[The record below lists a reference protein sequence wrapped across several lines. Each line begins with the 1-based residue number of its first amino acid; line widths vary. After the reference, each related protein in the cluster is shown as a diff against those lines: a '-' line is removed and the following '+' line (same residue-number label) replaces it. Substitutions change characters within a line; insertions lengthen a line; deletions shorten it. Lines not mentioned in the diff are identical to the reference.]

1 MRSHISILLLS
12 LYALAF
18 SSGCQSKDSQI
29 TRPPIAVSVRV
40 VSRADDPR
48 SQIYSASLQPNREVA
63 IAFQVT
69 GDVQA
74 IKQVLG
80 ADGRMRNIQQGDPV
94 KAGELLATVRSDTY
108 AAQVMQLS
116 AQLSSANAAEARA
129 ARDFQRDSELFTKH
143 VIASSDYDYAM
154 QQFQTTKAQVG
165 QAEAALRQGQI
176 TLGYC
181 KLVSPMDGVILD
193 RKIEVGTLVEANTV
207 AFRVADTKEMK
218 AVFGVSDIQIGQ
230 FKTAQSETLSSDA
243 LPGHPITG
251 KITRIDLQADPTTRG
266 FNVEVTVPNSDG
278 ALRIGM
284 VASLDI
290 AHAMIPSSTVPM
302 LPLAAIVR
310 PPQDLQAFAVYA
322 AEDQNGR
329 TIARLRKVQ
338 LGPIVGNE
346 ITVSS
351 GVQTGE
357 RVIIRGATMVTD
369 GAEVSVIP

>member
-1 MRSHISILLLS
+1 MRLHISILLLS
-12 LYALAF
+12 LYALVF
-18 SSGCQSKDSQI
+18 SSGCQHADSQM
-29 TRPPIAVSVRV
+29 TPPPIAVSVRV
-40 VSRADDPR
+40 VSPADDPR
-48 SQIYSASLQPNREVA
+48 SQIYSATLQPNREVA
-63 IAFQVT
+63 VAFQVT
-69 GDVQA
+69 GYVEA
-74 IKQVLG
+74 IKQELG

-108 AAQVMQLS
+108 KAQVMQLASQLIS
-116 AQLSSANAAEARA
+116 AQAADARA
-129 ARDFQRDSELFTKH
+129 ARDFQRDSELYAKH
-143 VIASSDYDYAM
+143 VIANSEYDYAM
-154 QQFQTTKAQVG
+154 QQSQTAKAQVG
-165 QAEAALRQGQI
+165 QAEGALRQGQI

-181 KLVSPMDGVILD
+181 KLVSPMDGVVLD
-193 RKIEVGTLVEANTV
+193 RKIEIGSLVQANTV
-207 AFRVADTKEMK
+207 AFRIADTQEMK

-230 FKTAQSETLSSDA
+230 FKTAQSETLTSDA

-266 FNVEVTVPNSDG
+266 FDVEVTVPNSDG
-278 ALRIGM
+278 KLRIGM
-284 VASLDI
+284 VASLDF
-290 AHAMIPSSTVPM
+290 AHATVPSSTVPM

-310 PPQDLQAFAVYA
+310 PPQDLQGFAVYA
-322 AEDQNGR
+322 AEEQNGR

-351 GVQTGE
+351 GVQAGE

>member
-1 MRSHISILLLS
+1 MRLHISILLLS
-12 LYALAF
+12 LYALTF
-18 SSGCQSKDSQI
+18 SSGCQHADSQM
-29 TRPPIAVSVRV
+29 TPPPIAVSVRV
-40 VSRADDPR
+40 VSPADDPR
-48 SQIYSASLQPNREVA
+48 SQIYSATLQPNREVA
-63 IAFQVT
+63 VAFQVT
-69 GDVQA
+69 GYVEA

-94 KAGELLATVRSDTY
+94 KAGELLTTVRSDTY
-108 AAQVMQLS
+108 KAQVMQLASQLIS
-116 AQLSSANAAEARA
+116 AQAADARA
-129 ARDFQRDSELFTKH
+129 ARDFQRDSELYAKH
-143 VIASSDYDYAM
+143 VIANSEYDYAM
-154 QQFQTTKAQVG
+154 QQSQTAKAQVG
-165 QAEAALRQGQI
+165 QAEGALRQGQI

-181 KLVSPMDGVILD
+181 KLVSPMDGVVLD
-193 RKIEVGTLVEANTV
+193 RKIEIGSLVQANTV
-207 AFRVADTKEMK
+207 AFRIADTQEMK

-230 FKTAQSETLSSDA
+230 FKTAQLETLTSDA

-266 FNVEVTVPNSDG
+266 FDVEVTVPNSDG
-278 ALRIGM
+278 KLRIGM
-284 VASLDI
+284 VASLDF
-290 AHAMIPSSTVPM
+290 AHAMVPSSTVPM

-310 PPQDLQAFAVYA
+310 PPQDLQGFAVYA
-322 AEDQNGR
+322 AEDQNGH

-351 GVQTGE
+351 GVQAGE

>member
-1 MRSHISILLLS
+1 MRLHISILLLS
-12 LYALAF
+12 LYALVF
-18 SSGCQSKDSQI
+18 SSGCQHADSQM
-29 TRPPIAVSVRV
+29 TPPPIAVSVRV
-40 VSRADDPR
+40 VSPADDPR
-48 SQIYSASLQPNREVA
+48 SQIYSATLQPNREVA
-63 IAFQVT
+63 VAFQVT
-69 GDVQA
+69 GYVEA

-94 KAGELLATVRSDTY
+94 KAGELLTTVRSDTY
-108 AAQVMQLS
+108 EAEVMQLASQLIS
-116 AQLSSANAAEARA
+116 AKAADARA
-129 ARDFQRDSELFTKH
+129 ARDFQRDSELYAKH
-143 VIASSDYDYAM
+143 VIANSEYDYAM
-154 QQFQTTKAQVG
+154 QQSQTAKAQVG
-165 QAEAALRQGQI
+165 QAEGALRQGQI

-181 KLVSPMDGVILD
+181 KLVSPMDGVVLD
-193 RKIEVGTLVEANTV
+193 RKIEIGSLVQANTV
-207 AFRVADTKEMK
+207 AFRIADTQEMK

-230 FKTAQSETLSSDA
+230 FKTAQSETLTSDA

-266 FNVEVTVPNSDG
+266 FDVEVTVPNSDG
-278 ALRIGM
+278 KLRIGM
-284 VASLDI
+284 VASLDF
-290 AHAMIPSSTVPM
+290 AHAVASSSTVPM

-310 PPQDLQAFAVYA
+310 PPQDLQGFAVYA

-351 GVQTGE
+351 GVQAGE

>member
-1 MRSHISILLLS
+1 MGLCISILLLS

-18 SSGCQSKDSQI
+18 SSGCQHADSQM
-29 TRPPIAVSVRV
+29 TPPPIAVSVRV
-40 VSRADDPR
+40 VTPADDPR

-63 IAFQVT
+63 VAFQVA
-69 GDVQA
+69 GYVEA
-74 IKQVLG
+74 ITQVLG
-80 ADGRMRNIQQGDPV
+80 VDGRMRDIQQGDPV
-94 KAGELLATVRSDTY
+94 KTGELLATVRSDTY
-108 AAQVMQLS
+108 KAQVMQLASQLIS
-116 AQLSSANAAEARA
+116 AKAADARA
-129 ARDFQRDSELFTKH
+129 ARDFQRDSELYAKH
-143 VIASSDYDYAM
+143 VIASSEYDYAM
-154 QQFQTTKAQVG
+154 QQFQTAKAQVG
-165 QAEAALRQGQI
+165 QAEGALRQGQI

-181 KLVSPMDGVILD
+181 KLVSPMDGVVLD
-193 RKIEVGTLVEANTV
+193 RKIEVGSLVEASTV
-207 AFRVADTKEMK
+207 AFRVADAQEMK
-218 AVFGVSDIQIGQ
+218 GVFGVSDIQIGQ
-230 FKTAQSETLSSDA
+230 FKTGQSETLTSDA

-266 FNVEVTVPNSDG
+266 FDVEVTVPNSDG
-278 ALRIGM
+278 KLRIGM
-284 VASLDI
+284 VASLDL
-290 AHAMIPSSTVPM
+290 AHAMRPGSTVPM

-310 PPQDLQAFAVYA
+310 PPQDLQGFAVYA

-351 GVQTGE
+351 GVRPGE

>member
-1 MRSHISILLLS
+1 MRFCISILLLS

-18 SSGCQSKDSQI
+18 SSGCQRADSQM
-29 TRPPIAVSVRV
+29 TPPPIAVSVRV
-40 VSRADDPR
+40 VTPADDPR

-63 IAFQVT
+63 VAFQVT
-69 GDVQA
+69 GYVEA
-74 IKQVLG
+74 ITQVLG
-80 ADGRMRNIQQGDPV
+80 VDGRLRNIQQSDPV
-94 KAGELLATVRSDTY
+94 KAGELLATVRPDTY
-108 AAQVMQLS
+108 QAQVMQLASQLIS
-116 AQLSSANAAEARA
+116 AKAADARA
-129 ARDFQRDSELFTKH
+129 ARDFKRDSELYAKH

-154 QQFQTTKAQVG
+154 QQFQTAKAQVG

-181 KLVSPMDGVILD
+181 KLASPMDGVVLD
-193 RKIEVGTLVEANTV
+193 RKIEVGALAEANTV
-207 AFRVADTKEMK
+207 AFRVADAQEMK
-218 AVFGVSDIQIGQ
+218 AVFSVSDIQIGQ
-230 FKTAQSETLSSDA
+230 FKPGQSETLTSDA

-266 FNVEVTVPNSDG
+266 FDVEVTVPNSDG
-278 ALRIGM
+278 KLRIGM
-284 VASLDI
+284 VASLDL
-290 AHAMIPSSTVPM
+290 AHAMMSGAAVPT

-310 PPQDLQAFAVYA
+310 PPQDPQGFAVYA

-346 ITVSS
+346 IMVSS
-351 GVQTGE
+351 GVRPGE

>member
-1 MRSHISILLLS
+1 LLLS

-18 SSGCQSKDSQI
+18 SSGCQHADSQM
-29 TRPPIAVSVRV
+29 TPPPIAVSVRV
-40 VSRADDPR
+40 VSPADDPR
-48 SQIYSASLQPNREVA
+48 SQIYSATLQPNREVA
-63 IAFQVT
+63 VAFQVT
-69 GDVQA
+69 GYVEA
-74 IKQVLG
+74 IKQELG

-108 AAQVMQLS
+108 KAQVMQLASQLIS
-116 AQLSSANAAEARA
+116 AQAADARA
-129 ARDFQRDSELFTKH
+129 ARDFQRDSELYAKH
-143 VIASSDYDYAM
+143 VIANSEYDYAM
-154 QQFQTTKAQVG
+154 QQSQTAKAQVG
-165 QAEAALRQGQI
+165 QAEGALRQGQI

-181 KLVSPMDGVILD
+181 KLVSPMDGVVLD
-193 RKIEVGTLVEANTV
+193 RKIEIGSLVQANTV
-207 AFRVADTKEMK
+207 AFRIADTQEMK

-230 FKTAQSETLSSDA
+230 FKTAQSETLTSDA

-266 FNVEVTVPNSDG
+266 FDVEVTVPNSDG
-278 ALRIGM
+278 KLRIGM
-284 VASLDI
+284 VASLDF
-290 AHAMIPSSTVPM
+290 AHAVASSSTVPM

-310 PPQDLQAFAVYA
+310 PPQDLQGFAVYA

-329 TIARLRKVQ
+329 TIAKLRKVQ

-351 GVQTGE
+351 GVRPGE

>member
-1 MRSHISILLLS
+1 MRLHISILLLS
-12 LYALAF
+12 LYALTF
-18 SSGCQSKDSQI
+18 SSGCQHADSQM
-29 TRPPIAVSVRV
+29 TPPPIAVSVRV
-40 VSRADDPR
+40 VSPADDPR
-48 SQIYSASLQPNREVA
+48 SQIYSATLQPNREVA
-63 IAFQVT
+63 VAFQVT
-69 GDVQA
+69 GYVEA

-94 KAGELLATVRSDTY
+94 KAGELLTTVRSDTY
-108 AAQVMQLS
+108 KAQVMQLASQLIS
-116 AQLSSANAAEARA
+116 AQAADARA
-129 ARDFQRDSELFTKH
+129 ARDFQRDSELYAKH
-143 VIASSDYDYAM
+143 VIANSEYDYAM
-154 QQFQTTKAQVG
+154 QQSQTAKAQVG
-165 QAEAALRQGQI
+165 QAEGALRQGQI

-181 KLVSPMDGVILD
+181 KLVSPMDGVVLD
-193 RKIEVGTLVEANTV
+193 RKIEIGSLVQANTV
-207 AFRVADTKEMK
+207 AFRIADTQEMK

-230 FKTAQSETLSSDA
+230 FKTAQSETLTSDA

-266 FNVEVTVPNSDG
+266 FDVEVTVPNSDG
-278 ALRIGM
+278 KLRIGM
-284 VASLDI
+284 VASLDF
-290 AHAMIPSSTVPM
+290 AHAMVPSSTVPM

-310 PPQDLQAFAVYA
+310 PPQDLQGFAVYA
-322 AEDQNGR
+322 AEDQNGH

-351 GVQTGE
+351 GVQAGE